1 MLSKE
6 DALYGAAWKVLY
18 ERLDPDGCVSREKLT
33 STMTVMAKIASWVET
48 QPSEIRAAYDRAK
61 VDIMK
66 RANDVLENNERATQ
80 MADVFAALPKP
91 PAE

>member
-18 ERLDPDGCVSREKLT
+18 ERLDPDGCVSREKMA
-33 STMTVMAKIASWVET
+33 SAMTAMAKIASWVET

-80 MADVFAALPKP
+80 MAVVFAALPKP